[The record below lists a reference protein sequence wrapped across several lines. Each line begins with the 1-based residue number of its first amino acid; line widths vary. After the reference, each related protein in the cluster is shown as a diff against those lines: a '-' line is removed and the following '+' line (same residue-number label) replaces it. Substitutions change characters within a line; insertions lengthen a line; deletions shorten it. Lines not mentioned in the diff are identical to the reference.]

1 MNFAYLRISTDG
13 KKQKNSFEMQLKA
26 IETKFTIDEIVK
38 ETISGSAEFSK
49 RTALIKML
57 ENLKTGDNVIVFR
70 LDRLSRDLLKSG
82 WIKYEILRR
91 GANLISLDNKG
102 DDINE
107 NLKFQILSIFANY
120 EKELIRFRIKNT
132 LNLKKERGEALG
144 GKHPPFGYEFKFE
157 NGVKKLK
164 ELHHEQLLIKRIC
177 KLRKKPIKDIV
188 KIVNLESDRKLSYKL
203 VQSILKRY

>member
-26 IETKFTIDEIVK
+26 IKSKFEIDEIVK

-107 NLKFQILSIFANY
+107 NLKFQILSVFANY

-132 LNLKKERGEALG
+132 LNLKKARGEALG
-144 GKHPPFGYEFKFE
+144 GKHPPFGYEFKLE

-164 ELHHEQLLIKRIC
+164 ELHHEQLLIKRIY
-177 KLRKKPIKDIV
+177 KLRKKPVKDIV
-188 KIVNLESDRKLSYKL
+188 KIVNLESERKLSYKL

>member
-1 MNFAYLRISTDG
+1 MNFAYLRISTDTQ
-13 KKQKNSFEMQLKA
+13 KQKNSFEMQLKA
-26 IETKFTIDEIVK
+26 IKSKFDIHEVIK
-38 ETISGSAEFSK
+38 ETISGSSDFSK
-49 RTALIKML
+49 RTALIKMI
-57 ENLKTGDNVIVFR
+57 ENLKDGDNVIVFR

-91 GANLISLDNKG
+91 GAKLISLDNKG

-107 NLKFQILSIFANY
+107 NLKFQILSVFANY

-164 ELHHEQLLIKRIC
+164 EIHHEQMIIKKIF

-188 KIVNLESDRKLSYKL
+188 KIVNLQSHRKLSYKL
-203 VQSILKRY
+203 IQSILNRF

>member
-57 ENLKTGDNVIVFR
+57 ERLKNGDNVIIFR

-107 NLKFQILSIFANY
+107 NLKFQILSVFANY

-132 LNLKKERGEALG
+132 LNLKKGRGEALG
-144 GKHPPFGYEFKFE
+144 GKYPPFGFEFKFE

-164 ELHHEQLLIKRIC
+164 ELHQEQLLIKRIY